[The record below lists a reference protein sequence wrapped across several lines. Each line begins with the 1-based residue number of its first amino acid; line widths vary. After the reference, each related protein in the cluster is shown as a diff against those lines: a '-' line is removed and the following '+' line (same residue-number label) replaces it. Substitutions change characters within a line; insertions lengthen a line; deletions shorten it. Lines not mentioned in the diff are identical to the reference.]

1 MLNQANLSRLR
12 QGCLLACQAETVAM
26 GLPINLGKDVASYI
40 LFVEKFN
47 SNSINRVAI
56 TLADKYSESF
66 ASATDSG
73 KLSIVRVSLPVQ
85 LLGAQTYEDF
95 VTNFDDLVNKDEEA
109 SNVIK
114 K

>member
-1 MLNQANLSRLR
+1 MTYEEATQLQENLNKILEQSEAKNVTYGVYTFWTNLA
-12 QGCLLACQAETVAM
+12 QKEYNV
-26 GLPINLGKDVASYI
+26 I
-40 LFVEKFN
+40 LYPN
-47 SNSINRVAI
+47 
-56 TLADKYSESF
+56 KYSESF

-95 VTNFDDLVNKDEEA
+95 ITNFDDLVNKDEEA

>member
-1 MLNQANLSRLR
+1 MTYEEATQLKEDLNKSLEKSEVTNVTY
-12 QGCLLACQAETVAM
+12 GVYPFWTYLAEKEYNVILYPNKYAE
-26 GLPINLGKDVASYI
+26 N
-40 LFVEKFN
+40 
-47 SNSINRVAI
+47 
-56 TLADKYSESF
+56 F

-85 LLGAQTYEDF
+85 LLGAQSYNDF
-95 VTNFDDLVNKDEEA
+95 VTTFDDLVNKDEEA